1 MASTRDLL
9 RSSALFAAAVLVA
22 AGVRTSDAAM
32 STSDPL
38 AQRAYARCARAM
50 AESTCVAATPGA
62 QAADTGPVAS
72 VVFVA
77 GAGPVPGDVYRQLV
91 RADARMCEMV
101 RAACVREPGGRVC
114 RTALK
119 LW

>member
-1 MASTRDLL
+1 MALL
-9 RSSALFAAAVLVA
+9 HVSLRFSVLLAAAVGVA
-22 AGVRTSDAAM
+22 TGVRTSDAA
-32 STSDPL
+32 TAPDDPV

-50 AESTCVAATPGA
+50 AESTCVAASPGA
-62 QAADTGPVAS
+62 QAADAGPLAP

-91 RADARMCEMV
+91 RADARMCDLV
-101 RAACVREPGGRVC
+101 RFACAREPGGPVC